1 MKRLTFATLLLLSWI
16 LSGPAFGQAHCIP
29 LDESRWLHEQAL
41 KAVALDSIVHS
52 QGKQIDLLRDI
63 NSEQYRDFQKL
74 LAIEREKF
82 ATQKGITAD
91 FVRLADSWREEAEF
105 YQKRYKKQRRQK
117 GVLTIGAVGLLIIT
131 ILK

>member
-1 MKRLTFATLLLLSWI
+1 MLSWI

-52 QGKQIDLLRDI
+52 QGKQIEILRTI
-63 NSEQYRDFQKL
+63 NTEQYQDFQKL
-74 LAIEREKF
+74 LSIERKKF
-82 ATQKGITAD
+82 ATQKEITAD
-91 FVRLADSWREEAEF
+91 FVRLADSWREESE
-105 YQKRYKKQRRQK
+105 YYRKKYKKQRRQK
-117 GVLTIGAVGLLIIT
+117 GVLTVGAVGLLIIT

>member
-16 LSGPAFGQAHCIP
+16 LCAQSFGQAHCIP

-41 KAVALDSIVHS
+41 KAVTLDSIVHS
-52 QGKQIDLLRDI
+52 QGKQIEILRTI
-63 NSEQYRDFQKL
+63 NTEQYQDFQKL
-74 LAIEREKF
+74 LSIEREKF
-82 ATQKGITAD
+82 ATQKEITAD

-117 GVLTIGAVGLLIIT
+117 GVLTIGAVGLLVLM